1 MKGGR
6 VDLPR
11 ELVYLSGD
19 RYVFPAQLHGP
30 IRKRCVRLGA
40 DEADGFGGVAGDEG
54 CHVLHPNISPAC
66 TRIIYLAPEELTNS
80 IIAPIRAPDSFLN
93 LAIAWLPSNP
103 PSSAAYQ

>member
-40 DEADGFGGVAGDEG
+40 DEADGFGGVPGDKG
-54 CHVLHPNISPAC
+54 GHVLQYYISPAAKESY
-66 TRIIYLAPEELTNS
+66 TSLQKNS
-80 IIAPIRAPDSFLN
+80 QT
-93 LAIAWLPSNP
+93 PS
-103 PSSAAYQ
+103 